1 MSTKLRAWF
10 CIAGKKTW
18 TITTTRNTSTLL
30 HNKNAEIFLE
40 LPSYPM
46 QQALGYQTWSKFL
59 LQNA

>member
-18 TITTTRNTSTLL
+18 MIKTTKNTSTL

-40 LPSYPM
+40 FPSFLPT
-46 QQALGYQTWSKFL
+46 QCSKL
-59 LQNA
+59 